1 MRDFEVI
8 ENEKLKEQAK
18 PKVLAT
24 NPIAKKFV
32 KFHEDKKF
40 SVKDLF
46 NKNVWSEKSN
56 LSWYDQDTEICS
68 V

>member
-18 PKVLAT
+18 PKVLVT

-46 NKNVWSEKSN
+46 QKK
-56 LSWYDQDTEICS
+56 
-68 V
+68 

>member
-8 ENEKLKEQAK
+8 ENEKLKNERK
-18 PKVLAT
+18 PLPRVT

-32 KFHEDKKF
+32 KFHEYKKF

-46 NKNVWSEKSN
+46 KSVP
-56 LSWYDQDTEICS
+56 D
-68 V
+68 

>member
-32 KFHEDKKF
+32 KFHDEKKF
-40 SVKDLF
+40 SVRDIFSK
-46 NKNVWSEKSN
+46 
-56 LSWYDQDTEICS
+56 
-68 V
+68 

>member
-18 PKVLAT
+18 SKVLAT

-40 SVKDLF
+40 SVKDIL
-46 NKNVWSEKSN
+46 KK
-56 LSWYDQDTEICS
+56 
-68 V
+68 

>member
-8 ENEKLKEQAK
+8 ENEKLKKDERK
-18 PKVLAT
+18 TVSRAT

-32 KFHEDKKF
+32 KFSENKKF

-46 NKNVWSEKSN
+46 KK
-56 LSWYDQDTEICS
+56 
-68 V
+68 

>member
-18 PKVLAT
+18 PKILAT

-32 KFHEDKKF
+32 KFHENNKF
-40 SVKDLF
+40 CVKDIF
-46 NKNVWSEKSN
+46 KK
-56 LSWYDQDTEICS
+56 
-68 V
+68 

>member
-1 MRDFEVI
+1 MDTRDFTVI
-8 ENEKLKEQAK
+8 ENGKFEKQAK

-32 KFHEDKKF
+32 KFHDENKF

-46 NKNVWSEKSN
+46 KK
-56 LSWYDQDTEICS
+56 
-68 V
+68 

>member
-32 KFHEDKKF
+32 KFHEVKKF

-46 NKNVWSEKSN
+46 NKNV
-56 LSWYDQDTEICS
+56 
-68 V
+68 

>member
-8 ENEKLKEQAK
+8 ENKQLTEQAK
-18 PKVLAT
+18 PKTLAT

-32 KFHEDKKF
+32 KFQEKDKF

-46 NKNVWSEKSN
+46 KR
-56 LSWYDQDTEICS
+56 
-68 V
+68 

>member
-1 MRDFEVI
+1 MDKRDFTLI
-8 ENEKLKEQAK
+8 ENETKIKEK
-18 PKVLAT
+18 PATHQT

-46 NKNVWSEKSN
+46 NKNV
-56 LSWYDQDTEICS
+56 
-68 V
+68 

>member
-1 MRDFEVI
+1 MRDFKVI

-32 KFHEDKKF
+32 KFQEDKNKF

-46 NKNVWSEKSN
+46 KN
-56 LSWYDQDTEICS
+56 
-68 V
+68 